1 MWCICAGINAA
12 SLEVLSVALGAW
24 INPFIKRYCVFIRIP
39 CTSQTGY
46 MSRHIVFY
54 VGATIRTTS
63 HPCPTK
69 ALFTVVTQQFQICLF
84 PGHTGQY
91 RKRPLPS
98 QDSQVPHGYSRPE
111 RLRHVEKSDV
121 IEAAIRHA
129 STQNQH
135 SNTLRGSSLQNSHC
149 LSISVPSSQ
158 SHVVSTTTTQRVQ
171 CHYWFRS
178 IPRDLT
184 WTRKSAAPGWL
195 FSDAIA
201 STILSCGTVRW
212 ISPTTHTIC
221 SNASTRNRGTCR

>member
-98 QDSQVPHGYSRPE
+98 QDSQVPHGYSRPD

-121 IEAAIRHA
+121 MEAAIRHA
-129 STQNQH
+129 SIQNQH

-158 SHVVSTTTTQRVQ
+158 SHVVSTTTTPASPMSLLIPEHSTGFDMNSEIVSPGLTVLRRHRIDNIVLRDSPMDIADNTHNLFQRV
-171 CHYWFRS
+171 
-178 IPRDLT
+178 
-184 WTRKSAAPGWL
+184 
-195 FSDAIA
+195 
-201 STILSCGTVRW
+201 
-212 ISPTTHTIC
+212 
-221 SNASTRNRGTCR
+221 NAESRHL